1 MNEPGPEEDIQWTK
15 LERAPSYHLMMSIL
29 DFPGRLKKENKEDHE
44 VMENNGLGPM
54 RSRTSNEGQ
63 PSE

>member
-1 MNEPGPEEDIQWTK
+1 MDKAGTSSKLPPDDVNPGLPWTPEE
-15 LERAPSYHLMMSIL
+15 
-29 DFPGRLKKENKEDHE
+29 ENKEDHE